1 MDASQSPFPKFE
13 SAAMQG
19 WTTADMWKAVT
30 TLAHFSHSMASHTQL
45 EMAKVWEQTRR
56 FGPGATELP
65 NQLQVQVSIEQET
78 GRLINDP
85 V

>member
-1 MDASQSPFPKFE
+1 MDASQYSFPKFE

-19 WTTADMWKAVT
+19 WTTSEMWKSVS

-45 EMAKVWEQTRR
+45 EMAKVWEMTRR
-56 FGPGATELP
+56 FGPGVTELP
-65 NQLQVQVSIEQET
+65 TQLQVQVNIEQET